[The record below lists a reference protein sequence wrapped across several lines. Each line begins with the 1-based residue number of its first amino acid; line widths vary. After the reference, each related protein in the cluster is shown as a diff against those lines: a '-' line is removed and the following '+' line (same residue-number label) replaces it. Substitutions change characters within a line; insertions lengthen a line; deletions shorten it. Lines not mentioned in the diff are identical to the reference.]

1 MVIEKL
7 SSGNICEG
15 KLLIFV
21 FLFSIVIM
29 NSVSNIIFHHFT
41 VFFVAF
47 LFLKLKTFVKTLS
60 MKSYLHLT
68 PPTPLSSK
76 VKAYPDYTFLGAIIF
91 QCFLDKKIYII
102 HERYKRK
109 KKHTGKMILK
119 ENDCIQVLL
128 YTGVLEKLL

>member
-1 MVIEKL
+1 MRENFWYL
-7 SSGNICEG
+7 
-15 KLLIFV
+15 F
-21 FLFSIVIM
+21 FFFSIVIM

-68 PPTPLSSK
+68 PPPTPLSSK

-91 QCFLDKKIYII
+91 QCFLDKKNLYYTWKVQKKKKTY
-102 HERYKRK
+102 RKNDFKRK
-109 KKHTGKMILK
+109 WLHTGSALHWCSWEALIKKMHLM
-119 ENDCIQVLL
+119 
-128 YTGVLEKLL
+128 YR